1 MVRLPVEPRGRCDD
15 TIAALPGT
23 VLIVDDHPSFRAAAR
38 ALVEG
43 AGYEVVAEAADGA
56 GALDAIAR
64 HAPECVLL
72 DVQLP
77 DADGFAV
84 ANDIAARDDPPA
96 VVMTSSRSA
105 ADFGPLI
112 GNSPIRGFITKEQLS
127 ARALS
132 ELWG

>member
-1 MVRLPVEPRGRCDD
+1 MAAVR
-15 TIAALPGT
+15 GT

-56 GALDAIAR
+56 GALAAVER
-64 HAPECVLL
+64 HGPECVLL

-77 DADGFAV
+77 DADGFAL
-84 ANDIAARDDPPA
+84 ADAIAARPDPPA
-96 VVMTSSRSA
+96 VVMTSSRPA

-112 GNSPIRGFITKEQLS
+112 ATSPIRGFVTKEQLS

>member
-1 MVRLPVEPRGRCDD
+1 M
-15 TIAALPGT
+15 PGT

-38 ALVEG
+38 ILVEG
-43 AGYEVVAEAADGA
+43 AGYDVVAEAADGA
-56 GALDAIAR
+56 GALAAVDR
-64 HAPECVLL
+64 HTPRCVLL

-84 ANDIAARDDPPA
+84 ANEIASRDDPPA
-96 VVMTSSRSA
+96 VVMTSSRPA

-112 GNSPIRGFITKEQLS
+112 GDSPIRGFITKEQLS

-132 ELWG
+132 KLWG

>member
-1 MVRLPVEPRGRCDD
+1 MVRLPVWPRDGCGA
-15 TIAALPGT
+15 TMAAVAGT

-43 AGYEVVAEAADGA
+43 AGYEVVAEAADGSS
-56 GALDAIAR
+56 ALAAIER
-64 HAPECVLL
+64 HAPGCVLL

-84 ANDIAARDDPPA
+84 ANEIAARDDPPA
-96 VVMTSSRSA
+96 VVMTSSRAA
-105 ADFGPLI
+105 ADFGRLI
-112 GNSPIRGFITKEQLS
+112 AGSPIRGFITKEQLS
-127 ARALS
+127 ASALA

>member
-1 MVRLPVEPRGRCDD
+1 V
-15 TIAALPGT
+15 AGT

-38 ALVEG
+38 ALLEA

-56 GALDAIAR
+56 EALAAVAAYR
-64 HAPECVLL
+64 PERVLL

-84 ANDIAARDDPPA
+84 AAAIAAREDPPA

-105 ADFGPLI
+105 QDFGPLI
-112 GNSPIRGFITKEQLS
+112 ERSPVRGFITKEQLS
-127 ARALS
+127 AAALT
-132 ELWG
+132 ELWA

>member
-1 MVRLPVEPRGRCDD
+1 MTHVPR
-15 TIAALPGT
+15 T

-38 ALVEG
+38 VLVEG

-56 GALDAIAR
+56 GALAAVDR
-64 HAPECVLL
+64 YEPGCVLL

-84 ANDIAARDDPPA
+84 ANDIAARNDPPA
-96 VVMTSSRSA
+96 VVMTSSRA
-105 ADFGPLI
+105 AGDFGPLI
-112 GNSPIRGFITKEQLS
+112 ESSPIRGFITKEQLS

-132 ELWG
+132 ELWA

>member
-1 MVRLPVEPRGRCDD
+1 MVWLPVWPGAVGSD
-15 TIAALPGT
+15 TMASVPGT

-56 GALDAIAR
+56 GALDAVAR
-64 HAPECVLL
+64 HAPGCVLL

-77 DADGFAV
+77 DADGFEV
-84 ANDIAARDDPPA
+84 AKEIAARDDPPA
-96 VVMTSSRSA
+96 VVMTSSRAA

-112 GNSPIRGFITKEQLS
+112 AESPIRGFITKEQLS
-127 ARALS
+127 ASGLS